1 MTTGATTV
9 EAYLAA
15 LAAERREAVVAVRA
29 FVGRAL
35 PAGFRET
42 MSFGMIAWEVPL
54 AREPRTYNGKALMR
68 AGLEARERHCTLQLS
83 RVYHNPQALALLREG
98 ARREGK
104 TLDMGKGCVGFRAP
118 EALPR
123 GTLGAL
129 LSGLPV
135 DAFVAGQERSRAAA
149 VRRPA
154 GGAGARR

>member
-83 RVYHNPQALALLREG
+83 RVYQNPQALALLGEG

-118 EALPR
+118 EALPL
-123 GTLGAL
+123 GTL

>member
-15 LAAERREAVVAVRA
+15 LPAERREAVAAVRA

-54 AREPRTYNGKALMR
+54 ACEPRTYNGKALMR
-68 AGLEARERHCTLQLS
+68 AGLEARKGHCTLHLS
-83 RVYHNPQALALLREG
+83 CVYQDPQALARLREG
-98 ARREGK
+98 AWREGK
-104 TLDMGKGCVGFRAP
+104 ALDMGKGCIRFRAP
-118 EALPR
+118 EELPL

-129 LSGLPV
+129 LSGLSV
-135 DAFVAGQERSRAAA
+135 DAFVAAHQRSRAAA

>member
-15 LAAERREAVVAVRA
+15 LAAERREAVVPVRA

-83 RVYHNPQALALLREG
+83 RVYQNPQALALLGEG

-118 EALPR
+118 EALPL
-123 GTLGAL
+123 GTL